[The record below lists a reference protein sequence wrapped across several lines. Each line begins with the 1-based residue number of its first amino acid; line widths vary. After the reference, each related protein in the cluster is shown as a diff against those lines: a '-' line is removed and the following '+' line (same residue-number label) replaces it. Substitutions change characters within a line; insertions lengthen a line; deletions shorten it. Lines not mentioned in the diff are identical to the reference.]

1 MKCENFPPLW
11 TWQKQNKD
19 KLQVIFYYSGE
30 ETKPSYDLSLCIRV
44 VAIFP
49 SYYKKQT
56 NKQAEMPMS
65 QRTKWESRRAQFPA
79 WQLVTLLSQ
88 GRSHSFGRS

>member
-30 ETKPSYDLSLCIRV
+30 ETKPSMIYPY
-44 VAIFP
+44 AF
-49 SYYKKQT
+49 
-56 NKQAEMPMS
+56 E
-65 QRTKWESRRAQFPA
+65 W
-79 WQLVTLLSQ
+79 
-88 GRSHSFGRS
+88 